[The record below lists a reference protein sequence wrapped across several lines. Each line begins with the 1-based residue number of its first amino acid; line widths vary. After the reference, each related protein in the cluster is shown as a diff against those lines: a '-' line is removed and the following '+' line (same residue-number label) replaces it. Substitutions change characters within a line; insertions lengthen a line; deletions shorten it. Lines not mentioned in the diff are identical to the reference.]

1 MTIEREYSRTLQDLE
16 SDQNKRIVSAEEIIT
31 LLDLTLLD
39 TEANEQALSKFVQK
53 TTRYPVAAA
62 CVYPRH
68 LLHLPQNLSLKRAT
82 VVNFPE
88 GLQPLT
94 AVEED
99 ARLAIDEGKADEL
112 DYVFPYTDY
121 LKGKTAHAL
130 NHCQT
135 LYELCRSRQVVF
147 KVILETGAFPSVTTL
162 YRACREIIEQ
172 GCDFLK
178 TSTGKIAIGATPLA
192 VFTLMKAIHDS
203 NSVCGIKVSGGVKQ
217 KSPALAYIH
226 LAEYCLDKPVH
237 KSWFR
242 IGASS
247 LLDELTQSP

>member
-1 MTIEREYSRTLQDLE
+1 MTIESEYSQTLQCLE
-16 SDQNKRIVSAEEIIT
+16 RDPNQRIVSAEEILT

-39 TEANEQALSKFVQK
+39 TGADEQALSQFVEKITQ
-53 TTRYPVAAA
+53 YPVAAA
-62 CVYPRH
+62 CVYPNH
-68 LLHLPQNLSLKRAT
+68 LLHLPRSLPLKRAT
-82 VVNFPE
+82 VVNFP
-88 GLQPLT
+88 GGVQSLA

-99 ARLAIDEGKADEL
+99 ARRAIDEGQADEI

-130 NHCQT
+130 NHCRT
-135 LYELCRSRQVVF
+135 LYQLCRNKQVGF
-147 KVILETGAFPSVTTL
+147 KVILETGAFPSVETL

-172 GCDFLK
+172 GCNFLK

-192 VFTLMKAIHDS
+192 VFTLLKAIYDT
-203 NSVCGIKVSGGVKQ
+203 NSACGIKVSGGVKQ
-217 KSPALAYIH
+217 KSHALAFIH
-226 LAEYCLDKPVH
+226 LAEYYLDKPVQ

-247 LLDELTQSP
+247 LLDELIQSP